1 MMMSER
7 SYKNDMSID
16 ERVMM
21 AIVRVAE
28 RFKKE
33 SSVVLKDYE
42 LTFPQYNVLRVLE
55 ASKDGQN
62 TMKNINRIMLVSGAN
77 MSGITKRLEKI
88 GFINRKNV
96 PEDDR
101 LKCLEITE
109 KGKLAVKNISDK
121 KEDMVKKYLLKYSE
135 GQKIELLA
143 TLREILHAKIR

>member
-1 MMMSER
+1 MSER

-21 AIVRVAE
+21 AIVRAAE

-109 KGKLAVKNISDK
+109 KGRLAVKNISDK

>member
-1 MMMSER
+1 MSD
-7 SYKNDMSID
+7 STYSSDMSID

-33 SSVVLKDYE
+33 ASAILKNYE
-42 LTFPQYNVLRVLE
+42 LTFPQYNVLRVLD

-62 TMKNINRIMLVSGAN
+62 TMKNINRIMLVSSAN
-77 MSGITKRLEKI
+77 MTGITKRLEKI

-101 LKCLEITE
+101 LKSLELTE
-109 KGKLAVKNISDK
+109 KGRLVLRRISDK
-121 KEDMVKKYLLKYSE
+121 KEDIVKKYLAKYSNE
-135 GQKIELLA
+135 QKSELLVM
-143 TLREILHAKIR
+143 LREILYLEN

>member
-1 MMMSER
+1 MMSER